1 MEGYDTY
8 QYIPLLKSL
17 CKLLGDISI
26 LNQVEKCD
34 QRISK
39 NGQIHDFCD
48 GTLYSAHPIFS
59 RDPHALQ
66 IIAFY
71 DELEICNP
79 LGSHTKVH
87 KLGMVFYSLGNIAPI
102 YRSKLRHI
110 NLAIVATVPVIE
122 KYGLNKILEP
132 FISDLNILSSE
143 GICIPASKH
152 IYKGALLAF
161 LADNLASNDLGGFKL
176 SFSFSFRSCRSCLA
190 TQESFRKKF
199 SSSDFELRTKPKHIE
214 HLEKI
219 KGPAAEHFSK
229 AYGINRRSAL
239 LDVKYFPMFGGGL
252 PHDTMHDVLEG
263 LAPLEIKL
271 LLRFY
276 IDNNLFNLNYI
287 NDRILN
293 FNYGYSEKD
302 KPIPIVS
309 SILHSN
315 EKKLRSSASQMLTLV
330 RILPF
335 LIAIKISEG
344 EEHWLCFLAL
354 RKIIDIVLCPVLTEN
369 LVSSLRLLVKEHHE
383 LFVRLYG
390 HKALIPKAH
399 FMTHYPDQILALGPM
414 VCAWTIRH
422 EAKLNFFKQASGLL
436 NFKNVAMSLACR
448 HQRWHC
454 YEMASGRIADSPIQC
469 GPPAEA
475 GSGIVLLKHE
485 SQDFQFGICS
495 IFPQLSEEASVYHTK
510 WVNNNGIL
518 YKNNNVYVIIKSDGL
533 DPVFGQL
540 DNILVIGGNLVIFV
554 LYICEVLFFDDHYHA
569 YVVQATS
576 RRSFISQL
584 YDNNVYHGHKLAND
598 LTYITLKYYF
608 L

>member
-190 TQESFRKKF
+190 TQESF
-199 SSSDFELRTKPKHIE
+199 
-214 HLEKI
+214 
-219 KGPAAEHFSK
+219 
-229 AYGINRRSAL
+229 
-239 LDVKYFPMFGGGL
+239 
-252 PHDTMHDVLEG
+252 
-263 LAPLEIKL
+263 
-271 LLRFY
+271 
-276 IDNNLFNLNYI
+276 
-287 NDRILN
+287 
-293 FNYGYSEKD
+293 
-302 KPIPIVS
+302 
-309 SILHSN
+309 
-315 EKKLRSSASQMLTLV
+315 
-330 RILPF
+330 
-335 LIAIKISEG
+335 
-344 EEHWLCFLAL
+344 
-354 RKIIDIVLCPVLTEN
+354 
-369 LVSSLRLLVKEHHE
+369 
-383 LFVRLYG
+383 
-390 HKALIPKAH
+390 
-399 FMTHYPDQILALGPM
+399 
-414 VCAWTIRH
+414 
-422 EAKLNFFKQASGLL
+422 
-436 NFKNVAMSLACR
+436 
-448 HQRWHC
+448 
-454 YEMASGRIADSPIQC
+454 
-469 GPPAEA
+469 
-475 GSGIVLLKHE
+475 
-485 SQDFQFGICS
+485 
-495 IFPQLSEEASVYHTK
+495 
-510 WVNNNGIL
+510 
-518 YKNNNVYVIIKSDGL
+518 
-533 DPVFGQL
+533 
-540 DNILVIGGNLVIFV
+540 
-554 LYICEVLFFDDHYHA
+554 
-569 YVVQATS
+569 
-576 RRSFISQL
+576 
-584 YDNNVYHGHKLAND
+584 
-598 LTYITLKYYF
+598 
-608 L
+608 